1 MGAKACGSNPAKC
14 CTSDGYYKNHDVD
27 ITAIHHSRR
36 SNFKSQHM
44 FICQTPRNQKQN
56 SANDQYISNNKRN
69 TYQFCVRNDDDTDTD
84 NMTTNRDRE
93 HISPPTLHNHQ
104 TQPQFKSNNNN
115 NARLRLNPNIQ
126 SEPFGISTKSMNL
139 VLGMKGVEKLSGGA
153 SPTPDWSP
161 RHKNKNKNRNIP
173 IVVPQHYHDH
183 VRSHS
188 NSNSPHSAD
197 SPYSPYSPRHQ
208 LVQHHLRIS
217 PIDEQAIMD
226 DIELSDT
233 ADIDASID
241 TMDKQEM
248 KLQLDEMDP
257 FEDYNPF
264 DVIVP
269 NIMARQGMDKSEIIS
284 PKQDHVIQ
292 PPGVIIQNR
301 RSSKTPQPEIVSNII
316 SPLSVTGPNSVS
328 PHSLATM
335 ARNYDKDRSG
345 RGQRQASMD
354 TINSDQISIAYDD
367 PDQENDHEPN
377 VSNSFPDINTNI
389 TPRDTEYKMDVE
401 PIKVTSTRMGG
412 KRITTNVTPQP
423 RPRANTTGGFKP
435 KSSSMSRS
443 TPMKHRVTQT
453 MIFNEFDLDE
463 EESNTPTS
471 PFYDHDAEQMDYKI
485 NILSPIKGSPTK
497 SPALQRSHSQHIR
510 SKAHNDIYD
519 GTIPMFDPSGKGI
532 ELPPISLTRA
542 QSDQRSNLMRKQ
554 SLTTWKEHE
563 IIELENEMK
572 RELQMLKRKSTS
584 QSPRNIGRVN
594 RNLITTTLPQAQS
607 NLNNHTIYVPPSKV
621 VQHGHTHQPQ
631 VIHNVHNNVMAQLS
645 QGGSEGKIVYGSD
658 YTQRFTSGHGIAPI
672 QLSGSVN
679 SYGPPQPYNIV
690 MDGVDLNR
698 QGTTPLDDDAEFEM
712 ELDDLDTDTD
722 TDEGEDEDEEE
733 SELSEIEGSFNG
745 GSTRDVSPLLN
756 DAPPSNLLR
765 MKSANKWETK
775 DISQQ
780 EMAMMEEMKK
790 LSSAHLFESH

>member
-44 FICQTPRNQKQN
+44 FICQTPRNQNQR
-56 SANDQYISNNKRN
+56 SANNQYISNNKRN
-69 TYQFCVRNDDDTDTD
+69 TYQFCVPSDDHTDTD
-84 NMTTNRDRE
+84 NHDRE
-93 HISPPTLHNHQ
+93 HIPTLHD
-104 TQPQFKSNNNN
+104 TQSQYQSKSRHTVN
-115 NARLRLNPNIQ
+115 NAPLKLNPIQ
-126 SEPFGISTKSMNL
+126 SEPFGISTQSMHL
-139 VLGMKGVEKLSGGA
+139 VLGMKGVDKLSGGA

-161 RHKNKNKNRNIP
+161 RHKNKNRNIP
-173 IVVPQHYHDH
+173 IVVPQHYNNHDR
-183 VRSHS
+183 VHS
-188 NSNSPHSAD
+188 NSNSPHSGNC

-208 LVQHHLRIS
+208 LVHHHLRIS

-264 DVIVP
+264 DVVVPDIV
-269 NIMARQGMDKSEIIS
+269 ARQGMDKSELIS

-292 PPGVIIQNR
+292 PPGVIVNR
-301 RSSKTPQPEIVSNII
+301 RSSKTPETEIISNII
-316 SPLSVTGPNSVS
+316 SPLSVNGPNSVS
-328 PHSLATM
+328 PHSMATM
-335 ARNYDKDRSG
+335 ARNYGKDRSG

-354 TINSDQISIAYDD
+354 TINSDQISIAYDE
-367 PDQENDHEPN
+367 PDQEDPN
-377 VSNSFPDINTNI
+377 VSNFFPDVNNI
-389 TPRDTEYKMDVE
+389 TPRDTDYKMDVE
-401 PIKVTSTRMGG
+401 PIKVTSTRMSNN
-412 KRITTNVTPQP
+412 RINTNITP
-423 RPRANTTGGFKP
+423 RARANTTGGFTP
-435 KSSSMSRS
+435 KSIKMSRS
-443 TPMKHRVTQT
+443 TPIKHRVTQT

-471 PFYDHDAEQMDYKI
+471 PFYDNDMDQDQMEYKI
-485 NILSPIKGSPTK
+485 NILSPLKRSPKK

-519 GTIPMFDPSGKGI
+519 GSIPMFDPSGKGI
-532 ELPPISLTRA
+532 DLPPISLTRA

-563 IIELENEMK
+563 ISELENEMK
-572 RELQMLKRKSTS
+572 RQLQLLKRKSTS
-584 QSPRNIGRVN
+584 QSPRNIARVN
-594 RNLITTTLPQAQS
+594 HNLITTTLPQS
-607 NLNNHTIYVPPSKV
+607 NINNHTIYVPSSKV

-631 VIHNVHNNVMAQLS
+631 HSHIMNNVMAQLS
-645 QGGSEGKIVYGSD
+645 QGGSEGKIVYGSE
-658 YTQRFTSGHGIAPI
+658 YQRFTSGIAPI

-679 SYGPPQPYNIV
+679 SYGPPQPYDTV
-690 MDGVDLNR
+690 MDGVDIHR
-698 QGTTPLDDDAEFEM
+698 QGTTPIDDDAEFEM
-712 ELDDLDTDTD
+712 ELADLDTDTD
-722 TDEGEDEDEEE
+722 TDEGEDEDTQE
-733 SELSEIEGSFNG
+733 SELSEIEGSFNC
-745 GSTRDVSPLLN
+745 GSARGVSPNLN
-756 DAPPSNLLR
+756 AHDYSHDAPPSNLLR
-765 MKSANKWETK
+765 AKSANKWDTN
-775 DISQQ
+775 DINQQ
-780 EMAMMEEMKK
+780 EMDMMEQMAK